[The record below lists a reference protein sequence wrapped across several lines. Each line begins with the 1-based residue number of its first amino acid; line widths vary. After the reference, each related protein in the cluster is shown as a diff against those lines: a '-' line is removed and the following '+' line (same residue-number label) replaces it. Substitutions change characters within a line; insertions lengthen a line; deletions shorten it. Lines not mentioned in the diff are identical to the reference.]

1 MAEEIQTTQTTYFAI
16 DVGNITAIK
25 DWVIV
30 SDMQFDERQS
40 AGGIVLLNDNGT
52 DEGIR
57 ARWGCVRTVGPEQED
72 VNVGQW
78 VLVDHGRWTRGVE
91 IKDDTGEEM
100 VIRRV
105 DPKDIMM
112 VSDEEPTDSV
122 TFRV

>member
-25 DWVIV
+25 DWIIV

-57 ARWGCVRTVGPEQED
+57 ARWGYVRTVGPEQED
-72 VNVGQW
+72 VSVGQW

-91 IKDDTGEEM
+91 IKDGTGEEM

-105 DPKDIMM
+105 DPKDVMM

>member
-1 MAEEIQTTQTTYFAI
+1 MAQEIQTTQTTYFPV

-30 SDMQFDERQS
+30 SDMQFDERES
-40 AGGIVLLNDNGT
+40 AGGIVLLDDNGT

-57 ARWGCVRTVGPEQED
+57 ARWGYVRVIGPEQKD
-72 VNVGQW
+72 VEVGQW
-78 VLVDHGRWTRGVE
+78 ILVDHGRWTRGVE

-100 VIRRV
+100 VVRRV

-112 VSDEEPTDSV
+112 VTDEKPTDNI

>member
-1 MAEEIQTTQTTYFAI
+1 MAEEIQTTQTTYFPI
-16 DVGNITAIK
+16 DVGKITAIK

-30 SDMQFDERQS
+30 SDMLFDERQS

-57 ARWGCVRTVGPEQED
+57 ARWGFVRTVGPEQTD
-72 VNVGQW
+72 VNPGQW
-78 VLVDHGRWTRGVE
+78 ILVDHGRWTRGVE
-91 IKDDTGEEM
+91 VVDDTGEEM
-100 VIRRV
+100 IIRRV

-112 VSDEEPTDSV
+112 VSDEEPTDNV

>member
-1 MAEEIQTTQTTYFAI
+1 MAEEIQTTQTTYFPI
-16 DVGNITAIK
+16 DVGKITAIK

-30 SDMQFDERQS
+30 SDMLFDERQS

-57 ARWGCVRTVGPEQED
+57 ARWGFVRTVGPEQSD
-72 VNVGQW
+72 VKPGQW
-78 VLVDHGRWTRGVE
+78 ILVDHGRWTRGVE
-91 IKDDTGEEM
+91 IVDDTGEEM

-112 VSDEEPTDSV
+112 VSDEEPTDNV

>member
-1 MAEEIQTTQTTYFAI
+1 MAEEIQTNQTTYFAV
-16 DVGNITAIK
+16 DVGKITAIK

-57 ARWGCVRTVGPEQED
+57 ARWGYVRTVGPEQED
-72 VNVGQW
+72 VQEGQW
-78 VLVDHGRWTRGVE
+78 ILVDHGRWTRGVE
-91 IKDDTGEEM
+91 VVDDTGEEM

-112 VSDEEPTDSV
+112 ISDEEPTDSV